1 MDSYHGLT
9 FFQVLWTFLT
19 RLSHM
24 LSGSAL
30 ATDEIQFLVLNL
42 LSVATALVGTLSVLR
57 RYTMM
62 ANALSHTLLIGIVL
76 VFLFGYHS
84 GEMEEGPLN
93 PFQLAIAALVG
104 AVLTAWTVHL
114 FTSSNKMKE
123 DAGIGASFTF
133 LFALGI
139 LLLTCIS
146 RNAHIGVELLIG
158 NADALVEEDIVPAFL
173 SALLAFL
180 VFTLFSRGW
189 KVSCFDPIF
198 ANLSGFSHKAY
209 GAALL
214 LIQAF
219 CVVVAFRSVGVVMVL
234 GLLCLPPLIARLFC
248 SRFKSMAIV
257 SCGVAV
263 LGSTLAIALSR
274 HLVTVYSFALST
286 GAMVVVLLA
295 AIYAI
300 SCCYKKMVLIRKKC

>member
-1 MDSYHGLT
+1 MTSYDGLT
-9 FFQVLWTFLT
+9 FFQVLWAFFT
-19 RLSHM
+19 RLPDM
-24 LSGSAL
+24 LMGSSL
-30 ATDEIQFLVLNL
+30 ATDEIQFLVLNFL
-42 LSVATALVGTLSVLR
+42 AVATSLVGTLSVLR

-62 ANALSHTLLIGIVL
+62 ANALSHTLLIGIVI
-76 VFLFGYHS
+76 VFLFGFHP
-84 GEMEEGPLN
+84 GEMTDAPMTTS
-93 PFQLAIAALVG
+93 QLAIAALVG
-104 AVLTAWTVHL
+104 AGLTAWTVHL
-114 FTSSNKMKE
+114 FTASNKMKE

-139 LLLTCIS
+139 LLLSYIS

-158 NADALVEEDIVPAFL
+158 NADALVEEDVMPAL
-173 SALLAFL
+173 ISALLALF

-198 ANLSGFSHKAY
+198 ANLSGFSHKQY

-248 SRFKSMAIV
+248 SSFKSMAIT
-257 SCGVAV
+257 SAIVAV
-263 LGSTLAIALSR
+263 VGSTCAIALSR

-286 GAMVVVLLA
+286 GALVVVLLA
-295 AIYAI
+295 IIFAL
-300 SCCYKKMVLIRKKC
+300 SCCYKKIA